1 MRPAHRQNGT
11 VACDTHRRAVSGGAC
26 RVRYASRIK
35 RGFAGSVQTRRGKL
49 GRVCAPIACL
59 LLSGCFSLGHLK
71 LEEDQLGYSR
81 AVAESE
87 RQQTLL
93 NVVRLRY
100 GEAPTF
106 LDVTQVIAGYQ
117 LQRNI
122 SGGFNVFPN
131 AAPGTYLTGTASAQL
146 QESPT
151 FTFQPVTGD
160 HYAQNFLRPLSP
172 AELLPL
178 VQGGLPVD
186 VLFRLSVQSIGPLRN
201 STGLEAHAGEGS
213 GDIFLLLHELRQ
225 LQIGGI
231 LVIHLQNKAPPADK
245 KMSADVGNVY
255 VTLAP
260 TDDPALAGSEDTV
273 RRLLGLSPSATKVEV
288 VYGRFAAKGQIGLL
302 TRPILGV
309 LGQLAFQVEVP
320 PEDVA
325 AGRTQESVPTVA
337 AENRPVVVIHAAHSK
352 PAQAFAAVT
361 YGERWFWIDG
371 RDFDSKLA
379 FSIVTILL
387 SLAETSSG
395 PGTVITIPAG

>member
-1 MRPAHRQNGT
+1 ML
-11 VACDTHRRAVSGGAC
+11 VARWVRVGYRFFGSLHAC
-26 RVRYASRIK
+26 
-35 RGFAGSVQTRRGKL
+35 GSLLRL
-49 GRVCAPIACL
+49 SCAPLVCL

-71 LEEDQLGYSR
+71 LEDDQLGYSK
-81 AVAESE
+81 AVAEAQ

-117 LQRNI
+117 LQRNVT
-122 SGGFNVFPN
+122 GGLNVFPN
-131 AAPGTYLTGTASAQL
+131 AAGSTYISATASAQL

-151 FTFQPVTGD
+151 FTFQPVTGE

-186 VLFRLSVQSIGPLRN
+186 VLFRLSIQSVGQLRS

-213 GDIFLLLHELRQ
+213 ADFFLLLHELRQ
-225 LQIGGI
+225 LQIGGVLGI
-231 LVIHLQNKAPPADK
+231 RLQNKAPPPDK
-245 KMSADVGNVY
+245 KMSPDAGNVY

-260 TDDPALAGSEDTV
+260 TDDTALAAREDTV
-273 RRLLGLSPSATKVEV
+273 RRLLHIPPTVTEMEV
-288 VYGRFAAKGQIGLL
+288 VYGRYAAKGQIGLL

-325 AGRTQESVPTVA
+325 AGKTQGSVPTVA
-337 AENRPVVVIHAAHSK
+337 AENRPVVVIHAAHAR
-352 PAQAFAAVT
+352 PAQAFAAIA
-361 YGERWFWIDG
+361 YNERWFWIDD